1 MSENMNRGSRDF
13 SKFDTME
20 TEELEEILRLDV
32 EAPEE
37 EETDTE
43 LLLYIMEVLA
53 ERRKNANI
61 TGNNAHDAWKS
72 FEENYMPENSLETK
86 SKPAPT
92 RWVRRVIAIA
102 AVLALVVLIPVSA
115 KAMKLD
121 QLWNVVA
128 KWAKETFSF
137 VSGGDTDVDE
147 PDVTYNAELVPFRDL
162 LKDGEHDAD
171 IIPTWIPDG
180 FILEKVERDATPV
193 QEVYRARYM
202 NGDKKIRIRVQTY
215 LTEDNYNFEIEDDYT
230 EIYSVSEIN
239 CYIFKNED
247 QCRAVWVTG
256 TYECMISGDLS
267 IDEIKMMIDS
277 IGKG

>member
-13 SKFDTME
+13 SRFDTME
-20 TEELEEILRLDV
+20 TEELEEILRLDA

-53 ERRKNANI
+53 ERRKKANI
-61 TGNNAHDAWKS
+61 TGNNAQDAWKS
-72 FEENYMPENSLETK
+72 FEENYMPENILETK
-86 SKPAPT
+86 SKSAPA
-92 RWVRRVIAIA
+92 RWLRSVIAAA
-102 AVLALVVLIPVSA
+102 AVIALLILIPVSA

-121 QLWNVVA
+121 ELWNVVA

-147 PDVTYNAELVPFRDL
+147 PGPDRRDELTPLQEL
-162 LKDGEHDAD
+162 LQKS
-171 IIPTWIPDG
+171 
-180 FILEKVERDATPV
+180 ERDASIVPTWVPEGYVLENVEKDMSPV
-193 QEVYRARYM
+193 QEMYIAFYLK
-202 NGDKKIRIRVQTY
+202 GDKNLMVRVQTY
-215 LTEDNYNFEIEDDYT
+215 MTDDIQNIEVENNYSETYSAAGVDY
-230 EIYSVSEIN
+230 
-239 CYIFKNED
+239 YILKNDD
-247 QCRAVWVTG
+247 QCRAVWITG

>member
-43 LLLYIMEVLA
+43 LLLYVMEVLA

-72 FEENYMPENSLETK
+72 FEENYMPENILETK
-86 SKPAPT
+86 SKPAPA
-92 RWVRRVIAIA
+92 RWLRSVIAAA
-102 AVLALVVLIPVSA
+102 AVIALLILIPVSA

-121 QLWNVVA
+121 ELWNVVA

-147 PDVTYNAELVPFRDL
+147 PESGYN
-162 LKDGEHDAD
+162 GEHNELQDVLRANKRDAD
-171 IIPTWIPDG
+171 IVPTWIPEG
-180 FILEKVERDATPV
+180 FVLENVEKDLSPV
-193 QEVYRARYM
+193 QEMYIAFHL
-202 NGDKKIRIRVQTY
+202 NGDKNLMVRVQTY
-215 LTEDNYNFEIEDDYT
+215 LEEDILNVEIEENYT
-230 EIYSVSEIN
+230 EILSVS
-239 CYIFKNED
+239 CVDYYIFKNED
-247 QCRAVWVTG
+247 QCRAVWITG
-256 TYECMISGDLS
+256 MYECMISGDLS

>member
-32 EAPEE
+32 DAPEE

-43 LLLYIMEVLA
+43 LLLYVMEVLA

-137 VSGGDTDVDE
+137 VSSGDTDVDE
-147 PDVTYNAELVPFRDL
+147 PSPDRKEELTPLQELLEQRKRDVTIV
-162 LKDGEHDAD
+162 
-171 IIPTWIPDG
+171 PTWMPEG
-180 FILEKVERDATPV
+180 FVLEKVEEDVTPI
-193 QEVYRARYM
+193 QEVYRVRYI

>member
-13 SKFDTME
+13 SRFDTME

-72 FEENYMPENSLETK
+72 FEENYMPENILETK
-86 SKPAPT
+86 SKPAPA

-102 AVLALVVLIPVSA
+102 AVLALVILIPVSA

-121 QLWNVVA
+121 ELWNVVA

-180 FILEKVERDATPV
+180 FILEKVERDATPI
-193 QEVYRARYM
+193 QEVYRAFYL
-202 NGDKKIRIRVQTY
+202 NGNKELRIRVQTY
-215 LTEDNYNFEIEDDYT
+215 LTDDFQKLEIEEGYS
-230 EIYSVSEIN
+230 EIYTVAGIDY
-239 CYIFKNED
+239 YIFENME
-247 QCRAVWVTG
+247 QNRTVWVTG
-256 TYECMISGDLS
+256 IYECVISGDLS

-277 IGKG
+277 IEKG

>member
-20 TEELEEILRLDV
+20 TEELEEILRLEV
-32 EAPEE
+32 ETPEE

-43 LLLYIMEVLA
+43 LLLYVMEVLA

-61 TGNNAHDAWKS
+61 TGNNVHDAWKS

-86 SKPAPT
+86 SKPAPV

-102 AVLALVVLIPVSA
+102 AVLALVILIPVSA

-137 VSGGDTDVDE
+137 VSDGDTDVDE
-147 PDVTYNAELVPFRDL
+147 PDSGYKGEYNELQDVL
-162 LKDGEHDAD
+162 LANNRDAD
-171 IIPTWIPDG
+171 IVPTWIPEG
-180 FILEKVERDATPV
+180 FVLEKIEKDITPV
-193 QEVYRARYM
+193 QEVYRARYI
-202 NGDKKIRIRVQTY
+202 NGNKKIRIRVQTY
-215 LTEDNYNFEIEDDYT
+215 LTEDFQKLEIEEGYS
-230 EIYSVSEIN
+230 EIYTVAGIDY
-239 CYIFKNED
+239 YIFDNKD
-247 QCRAVWVTG
+247 QVQVIWVVDS
-256 TYECMISGDLS
+256 YECNISGDLS
-267 IDEIKMMIDS
+267 IDEAKEMINS
-277 IGKG
+277 IRKG

>member
-43 LLLYIMEVLA
+43 LLLYVMEVLA

-61 TGNNAHDAWKS
+61 TGNNAQDAWKS

-86 SKPAPT
+86 SKPAPV
-92 RWVRRVIAIA
+92 RWVRRVIAAA
-102 AVLALVVLIPVSA
+102 AVIALLILIPVSA

-121 QLWNVVA
+121 ELWNVVA

-147 PDVTYNAELVPFRDL
+147 PDSGYN
-162 LKDGEHDAD
+162 GEHNELQDVLRANKRDAD
-171 IIPTWIPDG
+171 IIPTWIPEG
-180 FILEKVERDATPV
+180 FVLEKIEKDITPV
-193 QEVYRARYM
+193 QEVYRARYI

-215 LTEDNYNFEIEDDYT
+215 LTDDFQKLEIEEGYS
-230 EIYSVSEIN
+230 EIYTVSGIDY
-239 CYIFKNED
+239 YIFENIE
-247 QCRAVWVTG
+247 QNRAVWVTG
-256 TYECMISGDLS
+256 IYECVISGDLS
-267 IDEIKMMIDS
+267 IDEIKRMIDS
-277 IGKG
+277 IEKG

>member
-32 EAPEE
+32 DAPEE

-43 LLLYIMEVLA
+43 LLLYVMEVLA

-86 SKPAPT
+86 SKPAPV

-137 VSGGDTDVDE
+137 VSSGDTDVDE
-147 PDVTYNAELVPFRDL
+147 PSPDRRDELTPLQELLQKSERD
-162 LKDGEHDAD
+162 AT
-171 IIPTWIPDG
+171 IVPTWVPDG
-180 FILEKVERDATPV
+180 FVLEKVEQDITPL
-193 QEVYRARYM
+193 QEIYRARYL

-215 LTEDNYNFEIEDDYT
+215 LTDDFQKLEIEEGYS
-230 EIYSVSEIN
+230 EIYTVAGIDY
-239 CYIFKNED
+239 YIFENME
-247 QCRAVWVTG
+247 QNRTVWVTG
-256 TYECMISGDLS
+256 IYECVISGDLS

-277 IGKG
+277 IEKG

>member
-1 MSENMNRGSRDF
+1 MSENMNRGSREF
-13 SKFDTME
+13 SRFDTME
-20 TEELEEILRLDV
+20 TEELEEILRLDA

-53 ERRKNANI
+53 ERRKKANI
-61 TGNNAHDAWKS
+61 TGNNAQDAWKS
-72 FEENYMPENSLETK
+72 FEENYMPENILETK
-86 SKPAPT
+86 SKPAPA
-92 RWVRRVIAIA
+92 RWLRSVIAAA
-102 AVLALVVLIPVSA
+102 AVIVLLILIPVSA

-121 QLWNVVA
+121 ELWNVVA

-147 PDVTYNAELVPFRDL
+147 PESGYN
-162 LKDGEHDAD
+162 GEHNELQDVLRANKRDAD
-171 IIPTWIPDG
+171 IVPTWIPEG
-180 FILEKVERDATPV
+180 FVLEKIEKDITPV
-193 QEVYRARYM
+193 QEVYRARYI
-202 NGDKKIRIRVQTY
+202 NGDQKIRIRVQTY

>member
-20 TEELEEILRLDV
+20 TEELEEILRLAV

-43 LLLYIMEVLA
+43 LLLYVMEVLA

-61 TGNNAHDAWKS
+61 TGNNAQDAWKS

-86 SKPAPT
+86 SKPAPV

-115 KAMKLD
+115 KAIKLD

-137 VSGGDTDVDE
+137 VSSGDTDVDE
-147 PDVTYNAELVPFRDL
+147 PSPDRKNEVAALQEMLEDSNRNGSIV
-162 LKDGEHDAD
+162 
-171 IIPTWIPDG
+171 PTWIPEG
-180 FILEKVERDATPV
+180 FVLEKVEKDITPV
-193 QEVYRARYM
+193 QEVYRARYI

-215 LTEDNYNFEIEDDYT
+215 LTDDFQKLEIEEGYS
-230 EIYSVSEIN
+230 EIYTVSGVN
-239 CYIFKNED
+239 YYIFDNKD
-247 QCRAVWVTG
+247 QVQVIWVIDA
-256 TYECMISGDLS
+256 YECNISGDLS
-267 IDEIKMMIDS
+267 IDEAKEMINS
-277 IGKG
+277 IRKG

>member
-43 LLLYIMEVLA
+43 LLLYVMEVLA

-61 TGNNAHDAWKS
+61 TGNNAQDAWKS

-86 SKPAPT
+86 SKPAPV

-115 KAMKLD
+115 KAIKLD

-147 PDVTYNAELVPFRDL
+147 PSPDRKKEVTALQEMLKNSNHNASIV
-162 LKDGEHDAD
+162 
-171 IIPTWIPDG
+171 PTWIPEG
-180 FILEKVERDATPV
+180 FVLENVEKDITPI
-193 QEVYRARYM
+193 QEVYRARYI
-202 NGDKKIRIRVQTY
+202 NGDKKIRIRVQTF

>member
-1 MSENMNRGSRDF
+1 
-13 SKFDTME
+13 ME
-20 TEELEEILRLDV
+20 TEELEEILRLDA

-53 ERRKNANI
+53 ERRKKANI
-61 TGNNAHDAWKS
+61 TGNNAQDAWKS

-86 SKPAPT
+86 SKPAPV

-102 AVLALVVLIPVSA
+102 AVLALVILIPVLA

-121 QLWNVVA
+121 ELWNVVA

-137 VSGGDTDVDE
+137 VSSGDTDVDE
-147 PDVTYNAELVPFRDL
+147 PESGYN
-162 LKDGEHDAD
+162 GEHNELQDVLRANKRDAD
-171 IIPTWIPDG
+171 IVPTWIPEG
-180 FILEKVERDATPV
+180 FILEKIEKDITPV
-193 QEVYRARYM
+193 QEVYRSRYI

-215 LTEDNYNFEIEDDYT
+215 LTDDFQKLEIEEGYS
-230 EIYSVSEIN
+230 EIYTVAGIDY
-239 CYIFKNED
+239 YIFENKEQN
-247 QCRAVWVTG
+247 RAVWVTG
-256 TYECMISGDLS
+256 IYECVISGDLS

-277 IGKG
+277 IEKG

>member
-43 LLLYIMEVLA
+43 LLLYVMEVLA

-61 TGNNAHDAWKS
+61 TGNNAQDAWKS
-72 FEENYMPENSLETK
+72 FEENYMPESIPETR

-92 RWVRRVIAIA
+92 CWVRRVIAIA
-102 AVLALVVLIPVSA
+102 AILALVILIPVSA

-121 QLWNVVA
+121 ELWNVVA

-137 VSGGDTDVDE
+137 VSSGDTDVEE
-147 PDVTYNAELVPFRDL
+147 PDPDDQDDFSSLKEILQKNKQDASIVPSWVP
-162 LKDGEHDAD
+162 A
-171 IIPTWIPDG
+171 G
-180 FILEKVERDATPV
+180 FVLEKVEADITPV
-193 QEVYRARYM
+193 QEVYRAFYLS
-202 NGDKKIRIRVQTY
+202 GDKELRIRVQTY
-215 LTEDNYNFEIEDDYT
+215 LIEDFQKLEIEEGYSDIYTVAGIDY
-230 EIYSVSEIN
+230 
-239 CYIFKNED
+239 YIFDNKD
-247 QCRAVWVTG
+247 QVQVVWIID
-256 TYECMISGDLS
+256 TYECNISGDLS
-267 IDEIKMMIDS
+267 IDEAKEMINSIK
-277 IGKG
+277 KG

>member
-37 EETDTE
+37 EDTDTE

-86 SKPAPT
+86 SKPAPA

-102 AVLALVVLIPVSA
+102 AVLALVILIPVSA

-137 VSGGDTDVDE
+137 VSDGDTDVDE
-147 PDVTYNAELVPFRDL
+147 PSPDCRDELTPLQELLQKSERD
-162 LKDGEHDAD
+162 AT
-171 IIPTWIPDG
+171 IVPTWIPDG
-180 FILEKVERDATPV
+180 FVLEKVEQDITPI
-193 QEVYRARYM
+193 QEVYRARYL
-202 NGDKKIRIRVQTY
+202 NGEKKIRIRVQTY

>member
-32 EAPEE
+32 DAPEE

-43 LLLYIMEVLA
+43 LLLYVMEVLA

-72 FEENYMPENSLETK
+72 FEENYMPENILETK
-86 SKPAPT
+86 SKPAPA

-102 AVLALVVLIPVSA
+102 AVLALVILIPVSA

-147 PDVTYNAELVPFRDL
+147 PDSGHKEEMVALQEFLLSCHRDPSVV
-162 LKDGEHDAD
+162 
-171 IIPTWIPDG
+171 PTWIPQG
-180 FILEKVERDATPV
+180 FVLEKIEKDMTPV
-193 QEVYRARYM
+193 QEVYRARYL
-202 NGDKKIRIRVQTY
+202 NGHKKIRIRVQTY
-215 LTEDNYNFEIEDDYT
+215 LTDDFQKLEIEEGYS
-230 EIYSVSEIN
+230 EIYTVAGVDY
-239 CYIFKNED
+239 YIFDNKD
-247 QCRAVWVTG
+247 QVQVIWVVDS
-256 TYECMISGDLS
+256 YECNISGDLS
-267 IDEIKMMIDS
+267 IDEAKEMINS
-277 IGKG
+277 IRKG

>member
-32 EAPEE
+32 DAPEE

-43 LLLYIMEVLA
+43 LLLYVMEVLA

-61 TGNNAHDAWKS
+61 TGNNAQDAWKS

-86 SKPAPT
+86 SKLAPA

-115 KAMKLD
+115 KAIKLD

-147 PDVTYNAELVPFRDL
+147 PSPDRKDELTPLQKLLEQRERDVTIV
-162 LKDGEHDAD
+162 
-171 IIPTWIPDG
+171 PTWIPEG
-180 FILEKVERDATPV
+180 FTLEKVEEDVTPI
-193 QEVYRARYM
+193 QEVYRVRYI
-202 NGDKKIRIRVQTY
+202 NGDKKIRIRVHTY
-215 LTEDNYNFEIEDDYT
+215 LEEDIHNIEIEDNYS
-230 EIYSVSEIN
+230 EIYTVSGVDY
-239 CYIFKNED
+239 YIFENKD
-247 QCRAVWVTG
+247 QVQIIWIIDI
-256 TYECMISGDLS
+256 YECIISGDLS
-267 IDEIKMMIDS
+267 IDEAKAMIKS
-277 IGKG
+277 VEKG

>member
-86 SKPAPT
+86 SKPAPV

-147 PDVTYNAELVPFRDL
+147 PDTEYNAGILALQDL
-162 LKDGEHDAD
+162 LREGDQDST
-171 IIPTWIPDG
+171 IVPTWLPDG
-180 FILEKVERDATPV
+180 FVVEKVERDATPV
-193 QEVYRARYM
+193 QEIYKARYI
-202 NGDKKIRIRVQTY
+202 NGDQKIRIRVHTY
-215 LTEDNYNFEIEDDYT
+215 LEEDIHNFEMEDDYT
-230 EIYSVSEIN
+230 EVYSVSGVDY
-239 CYIFKNED
+239 YIFKNED
-247 QCRAVWVTG
+247 Q
-256 TYECMISGDLS
+256 
-267 IDEIKMMIDS
+267 
-277 IGKG
+277 

>member
-13 SKFDTME
+13 SKFDTMD

-43 LLLYIMEVLA
+43 LLLYVMEVLA

-72 FEENYMPENSLETK
+72 FEENYMPENILETK
-86 SKPAPT
+86 SKPAPA

-102 AVLALVVLIPVSA
+102 AVLALVILIPVSA

-121 QLWNVVA
+121 ELWNVVA

-180 FILEKVERDATPV
+180 FILEKVERDATPI
-193 QEVYRARYM
+193 QEVYRAFYL
-202 NGDKKIRIRVQTY
+202 NGNKELRIRVQTY

>member
-13 SKFDTME
+13 SMFDTME

-43 LLLYIMEVLA
+43 LLLYVMEVLA

-72 FEENYMPENSLETK
+72 FEENYMPETSLETK
-86 SKPAPT
+86 SKPAPV

-147 PDVTYNAELVPFRDL
+147 PDTDDQDDFASLKEILQKNKQDASIVPSWVP
-162 LKDGEHDAD
+162 A
-171 IIPTWIPDG
+171 G
-180 FILEKVERDATPV
+180 FVLEKVEADITPV
-193 QEVYRARYM
+193 QEVYRARYI

-215 LTEDNYNFEIEDDYT
+215 LSNDIQNTEIEEGYV
-230 EIYSVSEIN
+230 EVYSVSGIDY
-239 CYIFKNED
+239 YIFENVD
-247 QCRAVWVTG
+247 QIQVIWIVDI
-256 TYECMISGDLS
+256 YECIISGDLS
-267 IDEIKMMIDS
+267 IDEAKIMIDS

>member
-32 EAPEE
+32 DAPEE

-43 LLLYIMEVLA
+43 LLLYVMEVLA

-86 SKPAPT
+86 SKLAPV

-102 AVLALVVLIPVSA
+102 AVLALVILIPVSA

-137 VSGGDTDVDE
+137 VSSGDTDVDD
-147 PDVTYNAELVPFRDL
+147 PDSGYKSEYNELQDVL
-162 LKDGEHDAD
+162 LANNRDAD
-171 IIPTWIPDG
+171 IVPTWIPEG
-180 FILEKVERDATPV
+180 FVLEKIEKDITPV
-193 QEVYRARYM
+193 QEVYRARYI
-202 NGDKKIRIRVQTY
+202 NGDKKIRIRVHTY
-215 LTEDNYNFEIEDDYT
+215 LEEDIHNIEIEDNYS
-230 EIYSVSEIN
+230 EIYTVSGVDY
-239 CYIFKNED
+239 YIFENKD
-247 QCRAVWVTG
+247 QVQIIWIIDI
-256 TYECMISGDLS
+256 YECIISGDLS
-267 IDEIKMMIDS
+267 IDEAKTMINS
-277 IGKG
+277 IEKG